1 LGSNMSQRT
10 LSELAEICGAA
21 CEGDG
26 SRVIRGPAAL
36 LDAAS
41 DQISFFG
48 HKRYQRELEAT
59 RAGALVVPLDLAVSR
74 RDVALLRCAD
84 ANASFAR
91 IVRSFGLE
99 PAKPEPG
106 VHPSAVVHAT
116 AVLGR
121 KVAIGAHCVIGAG
134 AALGDGV
141 ALHPHVVVG
150 NHASIGAQ
158 TEIHPHV
165 TLYDGISIGAR
176 CIVHAGAVLGADGFG
191 FDPVVGQAGLERW
204 DKVPHCG
211 TVVVEDEVEI
221 GANCTIDRGRFAATR
236 VGRGS
241 KLDNLIHIA
250 HNVQVGEHVLMMAQ
264 SASSGS
270 TVIGRGA
277 IILGQAGLAPQLE
290 IGAGARIAGS
300 SAVFENVPA
309 GADYMGFWAQPRRE
323 WLRTRAR
330 LDKLGALFA
339 RVKQLEHKLAAK
351 SDGGE
356 EGAR

>member
-1 LGSNMSQRT
+1 MSQRT

-36 LDAAS
+36 LDAAA

-48 HKRYQRELEAT
+48 HPRYQRELEAT
-59 RAGALVVPLDLAVSR
+59 HAGALVVPMNLAVSR
-74 RDVALLRCAD
+74 NDVPLLRCAD
-84 ANASFAR
+84 ANASFAE
-91 IVRSFGLE
+91 IVRSFGLA
-99 PAKPEPG
+99 PTRPEPG
-106 VHPSAVVHAT
+106 VHPTAVVHAS

-121 KVAIGAHCVIGAG
+121 DVAIAAHCVIGAG
-134 AALGDGV
+134 AVLEAGV

-150 NHASIGAQ
+150 ERVAIGAG

-165 TLYDGISIGAR
+165 ALYERVSIGAR
-176 CIVHAGAVLGADGFG
+176 CIVHAGAVIGADGFG

-211 TVVVEDEVEI
+211 TVVIEDDVEI
-221 GANCTIDRGRFAATR
+221 GANTTIDRGRFAATR

-241 KLDNLIHIA
+241 KLDNLVHIA
-250 HNVQVGEHVLMMAQ
+250 HNVQVGEHVLMMGQ

-277 IILGQAGLAPQLE
+277 IILGQAGLAPQVE
-290 IGAGARIAGS
+290 VGAGARIAGGT
-300 SAVFENVPA
+300 SAFHDVPA
-309 GADYMGFWAQPRRE
+309 GADYMGYWAQPARE
-323 WLRTRAR
+323 WKRSRAR
-330 LDKLGALFA
+330 IDKLDALFA
-339 RVKQLEHKLAAK
+339 RVKHLER
-351 SDGGE
+351 E
-356 EGAR
+356 VARLQERAR